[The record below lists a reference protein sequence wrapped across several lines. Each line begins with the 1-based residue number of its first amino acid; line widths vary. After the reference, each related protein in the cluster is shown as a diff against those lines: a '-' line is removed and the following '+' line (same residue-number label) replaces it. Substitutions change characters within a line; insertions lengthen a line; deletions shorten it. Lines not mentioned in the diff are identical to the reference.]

1 MSRLTLKLLVIAFLA
16 ELPKSKTEQF
26 NKAFEL
32 YRKSPHKNLGIE
44 RRLNMAGFTEEG
56 LKNLLY
62 DLQQM
67 HGVSD
72 VEIKSYKKPT
82 EEKQE
87 DIIVPTCIPDYVLEM
102 SPEELKEWAKI
113 ECTEK
118 GVGIPE
124 LIALA
129 EKENMP
135 EITEVLMEAQKEL
148 SLEENLEEVGSTDTP
163 SGKEEKT
170 SDEAQAKSIREEYPF
185 LNEKDCPEELLIV
198 VGKKIAA
205 WKRYQD
211 LHERIQN
218 FNPDN
223 YELGEKV
230 LDELTAASVKEY
242 EDNQALDA
250 ELKHYAE
257 NKEVLAKHESLIEF
271 RVKKEVE
278 QMSNDEL
285 MKFVNSSKTFFTRN
299 KTALNKADG
308 NAEKIAEINAK
319 VSEREMK
326 LKLVKNKLGIN

>member
-1 MSRLTLKLLVIAFLA
+1 MSKITLKLLVIAFLA
-16 ELPKSKTEQF
+16 DLPKSKTEQF

-32 YRKSPHKNLGIE
+32 YRQTPNKNLGIE

-82 EEKQE
+82 EEKE
-87 DIIVPTCIPDYVLEM
+87 DDIILPTCIPDYVLEM

-129 EKENMP
+129 ENDNMP
-135 EITEVLMEAQKEL
+135 EIAEVLMEAQKEF
-148 SLEENLEEVGSTDTP
+148 SLEENLEEVSSTDTP

-170 SDEAQAKSIREEYPF
+170 SDEAQVKSIREEYPF

-211 LHERIQN
+211 LHEQIQN
-218 FNPDN
+218 FDP
-223 YELGEKV
+223 EKQSEED
-230 LDELTAASVKEY
+230 LNALTAASVKEY

-257 NKEVLAKHESLIEF
+257 HKEVLAKHESLIEF

-285 MKFVNSSKTFFTRN
+285 LKFVNSSKTFFTRS
-299 KTALNKADG
+299 KTDLKKAEG